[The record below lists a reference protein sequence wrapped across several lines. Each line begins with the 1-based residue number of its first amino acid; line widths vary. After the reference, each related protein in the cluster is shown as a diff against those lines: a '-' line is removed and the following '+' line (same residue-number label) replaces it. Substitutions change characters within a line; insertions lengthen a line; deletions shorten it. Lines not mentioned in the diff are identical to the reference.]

1 MADELELPGDYEDGD
16 GMATQAAL
24 AIAYA
29 DPPSETV
36 VPIAMLDPVSLT
48 PSRITAKCSIQC
60 GLCCDRF

>member
-36 VPIAMLDPVSLT
+36 VPIAMLDPVSLFDAIAHHCEMQHSVR
-48 PSRITAKCSIQC
+48 PV
-60 GLCCDRF
+60 L